1 MADLQVT
8 GALCSTSTVASG
20 SSCCM
25 CTWQKNQ
32 GNRVN
37 TPFLEWKTI
46 GISWGNHFGNGKL
59 HENYQTSDGSDGG
72 VIYKMDHHGSN
83 WRNSK
88 RKITRLYA
96 GSMRALT
103 KWLGLKNSHSVLWIT
118 DWVYGSMTLN
128 IEAEQHVCSFWD
140 FPHLPTTVLPAK
152 VSELSTFT
160 SSSKKASSFD
170 MAPTQNCAQHG
181 AVPQGFGS
189 RLLDGRLGLQPQMD
203 HDNHGNQCQ
212 RHRKCSLEIL

>member
-1 MADLQVT
+1 
-8 GALCSTSTVASG
+8 
-20 SSCCM
+20 
-25 CTWQKNQ
+25 
-32 GNRVN
+32 
-37 TPFLEWKTI
+37 
-46 GISWGNHFGNGKL
+46 
-59 HENYQTSDGSDGG
+59 
-72 VIYKMDHHGSN
+72 MDHHGSN

-88 RKITRLYA
+88 RKITKLYA

-103 KWLGLKNSHSVLWIT
+103 KWLGLKSSHSVLWIT

-140 FPHLPTTVLPAK
+140 FPRLPTTVLPAK

-181 AVPQGFGS
+181 AVPQFGS

-203 HDNHGNQCQ
+203 HDNHRNQCH